1 MDSDDD
7 FGCLGIPSPLEMW
20 KQQSVLLATEIEE
33 YQRDLRKARVNVAK
47 LVLMNDSLT
56 VERDRLQVELRTA
69 SHELSEAYRELSMTK
84 NTLASCKLAESR
96 RMQGEYPPR
105 ESLPLPAGAEI
116 PSVTA
121 AKSHSR

>member
-47 LVLMNDSLT
+47 LVLMNEALT
-56 VERDRLQVELRTA
+56 VERDRLQVELSDVA
-69 SHELSEAYRELSMTK
+69 KKLSESYLALSTAENMLYVYRG
-84 NTLASCKLAESR
+84 R
-96 RMQGEYPPR
+96 PP
-105 ESLPLPAGAEI
+105 EAFAPYATPAQN
-116 PSVTA
+116 
-121 AKSHSR
+121 KD